1 MGFNFGAFA
10 GGAADGYRKQNE
22 DLRKQSEEK
31 RKQDE
36 AERQDSERKQYEE
49 IIKSTHGEFK
59 EGLKTADGAAMPMR
73 DAYGAEPAK
82 SGMVMDGIIGN
93 QVSGRQP
100 APASVNSVVAQ
111 GLGGST
117 ADSQP
122 SGKPLSVAA
131 QGIMRPTAET
141 EMLQQA
147 TAKEPTYREPDIND
161 KFNYSDKLYGRL
173 IEAGL
178 FDKAKE
184 VGQFRSGLLAEKL
197 QGETKAREDAVRGGV
212 AAIKSR
218 NPKAIL
224 AALQSVSRF
233 VPDGNDVTDVQM
245 SGDGKYQITY
255 GDNPPIA
262 MNEGQLTSSILGAG
276 KVETILDYDHRL
288 QQTAL
293 QKAQEDRQAKHQDA
307 VLKNQSAELDIRQ
320 SEHNEKRADT
330 EKQKADAIEKVNAA
344 VAIHKERNPNA
355 TPAQIEAVR
364 RGVMEAIPKDAKN
377 EYSSIVDQFGNT
389 VTRTNK
395 DTGAVDI
402 IDVKKGAVKLSM
414 PAPGARQP
422 GGAPAQSVP
431 PLEKREIGKAY
442 QTPKGMMIW
451 RGNGWSAN

>member
-1 MGFNFGAFA
+1 MNFGAFA

-36 AERQDSERKQYEE
+36 AERQDDERKQYEE

-59 EGLKTADGAAMPMR
+59 DGLKTAGGEAMPMR

-82 SGMVMDGIIGN
+82 PGMLMDGIINN
-93 QVSGRQP
+93 QATGRQP
-100 APASVNSVVAQ
+100 APASVNSIVAQ
-111 GLGGST
+111 GVGGST
-117 ADSQP
+117 AAPQP
-122 SGKPLSVAA
+122 SGRPLSVAA
-131 QGIMRPTAET
+131 QGIMRPTAES
-141 EMLQQA
+141 EMMQQ
-147 TAKEPTYREPDIND
+147 TRAKEPTYREPDIND
-161 KFNYSDKLYGRL
+161 KFGYSDKLYGRL

-224 AALQSVSRF
+224 AALQSVSQF
-233 VPDGNDVTDVQM
+233 VPDGNDVTNVQIT
-245 SGDGKYQITY
+245 GDGKYQITY

-262 MNEGQLTSSILGAG
+262 MDEGQLTSSILGAG

-288 QQTAL
+288 QQTAF
-293 QKAQEDRQAKHQDA
+293 QKAQEDRLAKHQDT
-307 VLKNQSAELDIRQ
+307 VLKNQAAELGIKQ
-320 SEHNEKRADT
+320 SEHKDKRADI

-355 TPAQIEAVR
+355 TPAQLEAVR
-364 RGVMEAIPKDAKN
+364 VGVLKAVADEVKDKF
-377 EYSSIVDQFGNT
+377 EFKVDQFGNT
-389 VTRTNK
+389 VTVGNVGTGETN
-395 DTGAVDI
+395 I
-402 IDVKKGAVKLSM
+402 HDVRKGTNTRI
-414 PAPGARQP
+414 PFPGAQP
-422 GGAPAQSVP
+422 SPTALPKTNSKGWTLHTDAKGN
-431 PLEKREIGKAY
+431 RAY
-442 QTPKGMMIW
+442 VSPDKKQFEEVK
-451 RGNGWSAN
+451 

>member
-1 MGFNFGAFA
+1 MELDWGAFGA
-10 GGAADGYRKQNE
+10 AARGENVGEFKRG
-22 DLRKQSEEK
+22 RSEEER
-31 RKQDE
+31 RKKE
-36 AERQDSERKQYEE
+36 EERQDTERKQYEE

-59 EGLKTADGAAMPMR
+59 EGLKAAGGAAMPMQ

-82 SGMVMDGIIGN
+82 PGMVMDDIVSN

-100 APASVNSVVAQ
+100 APGSVNSIVAQ
-111 GLGGST
+111 GVGGST
-117 ADSQP
+117 AAPQP
-122 SGKPLSVAA
+122 SSKPLSAAA
-131 QGIMRPTAET
+131 QGIMRPTAEA
-141 EMLQQA
+141 EMLQQ
-147 TAKEPTYREPDIND
+147 TRVKEPTYREPDIND

-224 AALQSVSRF
+224 AALQSVSQF

-262 MNEGQLTSSILGAG
+262 MDEGQLTSSILGAG

-288 QQTAL
+288 QQTAF
-293 QKAQEDRQAKHQDA
+293 QKAQEERQTKKDERDATHQTDTLAETKRNHIATEGIARTKAVEGSEATTAEIKNARVFFPELYAKKPADA
-307 VLKNQSAELDIRQ
+307 LSAFKDLTNGEKDASAVRMKLNAIYSDSMKGGWPKEAGKSQQERDVFL
-320 SEHNEKRADT
+320 EKRVNYFMG
-330 EKQKADAIEKVNAA
+330 KADA
-344 VAIHKERNPNA
+344 
-355 TPAQIEAVR
+355 
-364 RGVMEAIPKDAKN
+364 
-377 EYSSIVDQFGNT
+377 
-389 VTRTNK
+389 
-395 DTGAVDI
+395 
-402 IDVKKGAVKLSM
+402 
-414 PAPGARQP
+414 
-422 GGAPAQSVP
+422 QSFP
-431 PLEKREIGKAY
+431 PPEKREIGKAY